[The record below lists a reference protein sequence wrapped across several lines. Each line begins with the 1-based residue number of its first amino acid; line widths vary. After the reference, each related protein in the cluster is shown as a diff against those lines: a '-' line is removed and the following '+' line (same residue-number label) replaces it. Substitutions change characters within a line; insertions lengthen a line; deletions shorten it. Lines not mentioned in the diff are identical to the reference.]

1 MSTPAANPSKAPL
14 VLLGLMSLVTFTGPF
29 AIFLVI
35 RGGKS
40 AVWPPDR
47 PVEWWIFGVVTLAVV
62 AMMIGCVTAGR
73 WSRQRQ

>member
-29 AIFLVI
+29 AIVLVI
-35 RGGKS
+35 RGGES

-47 PVEWWIFGVVTLAVV
+47 PVEWWTFGVVTLAVV

>member
-14 VLLGLMSLVTFTGPF
+14 VLLGLMSLVTFSGPF

-35 RGGKS
+35 RGGES

-47 PVEWWIFGVVTLAVV
+47 PVEWWTFGVVTLAVV

-73 WSRQRQ
+73 WSRQRE